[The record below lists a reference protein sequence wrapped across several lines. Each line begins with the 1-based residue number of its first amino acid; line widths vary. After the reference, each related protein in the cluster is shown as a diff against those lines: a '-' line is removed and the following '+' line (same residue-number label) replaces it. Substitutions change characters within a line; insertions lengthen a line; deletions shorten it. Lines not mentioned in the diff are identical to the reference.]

1 MKRMAALIG
10 FLLCATA
17 TASPPIDRNWSHVKI
32 ESDSIAVEIRTD
44 ARMRRIELLSVV
56 QDGKVVE
63 ISDAVYRQVETPQIN
78 RLRIEACASTEQ
90 GTCSVLHLPFVDQGD
105 DVPIDSAFKELV
117 IKLVEGRMVEHGV
130 YTAETDA

>member
-63 ISDAVYRQVETPQIN
+63 ISAAVYRQVETPQIN

>member
-1 MKRMAALIG
+1 MKHIAALIG

-17 TASPPIDRNWSHVKI
+17 TASPPIDRNWSHVRI

-44 ARMRRIELLSVV
+44 GRMRRIELLNVV
-56 QDGKVVE
+56 QDGKSVA
-63 ISDAVYRQVETPQIN
+63 IPDAVYRQVETPQIN

-90 GTCSVLHLPFVDQGD
+90 GTCSILHLPFVDQGD
-105 DVPIDSAFKELV
+105 DVSIESALKELV

-130 YTAETDA
+130 YPAEADA